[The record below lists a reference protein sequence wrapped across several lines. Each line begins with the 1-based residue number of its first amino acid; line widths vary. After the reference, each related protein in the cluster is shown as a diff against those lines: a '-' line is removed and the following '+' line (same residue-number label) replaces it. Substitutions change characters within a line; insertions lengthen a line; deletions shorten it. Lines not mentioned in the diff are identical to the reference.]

1 MKALLLTMGMLWPFA
16 VQAEWLIQFEN
27 NGKQIV
33 ESFERSAD
41 GWQDRRAHWEF
52 TDAGRARAFLE
63 SRGTSPQSFAAE
75 PDGRELRGLAAGL
88 WTAEHPWTWDWE
100 MKFADWIA
108 AEVNPAFFEK
118 YKVATDCADALYA
131 LRWIFART
139 HKLEMAS
146 RLAGSGDYVTHRSLR
161 GSWGNLPTAA
171 EWFND
176 RRFRAALDYILEN
189 TYTHSLMT
197 DSYPIA
203 ITREALTEGVYH
215 LDLHRDS
222 GHTQVAA
229 RTDSRGE
236 SVLPFSIIQ
245 STVPRKIRQLST
257 SGFWYSSQPK
267 EGLGGLLR
275 MRWPVFGNS
284 VSMTAPEKMPFFSK
298 EQYAANFLRTPETPY
313 FKEVYLRLNPQLDFV
328 KVVNEA
334 WTSVKGMFLA
344 RLQIVEDGYRYCRQ
358 NGCPPGSAADD
369 DWSTPTRDGRLLELI
384 GQAQDMQ
391 MSLRLPEDAAM
402 NVPFLAFNGE
412 TYTLRAAVEA
422 WTSRRFSSDPNQSP
436 ERRWALSAEGLRQWS
451 SEIVTTSLK
460 DRTAL
465 LAAGKNSLE
474 SDRKLRLVREQAAA
488 YCASAPKTQCALFR
502 DVLDAPA
509 TVALGSEK
517 LSLRQTLARAAWFIG
532 LAGESADRQWGR
544 HSRQQAWAD
553 LSDLTV
559 TGFSKNQHVLVTDD
573 SGWRVLRATTEG
585 ARTVLEGAPGAVALL
600 LEDAAVL
607 VRTEGSE
614 IAATDLATGLE
625 SRASLPFVT
634 THLLVSG
641 HRVVFMDVPGK
652 FFAIGEWQGQGQGQG
667 PWRWLAQ
674 GRGEGR
680 QGWAAKNLW
689 TVREA
694 AGTRYWDLAEASP
707 RSWILADE
715 PALDLGSVLQKWIV
729 FRTDEGDAVLVDREK
744 GTPVGGGPKI
754 GKITCRADGR
764 TCLDIRPAPAT
775 HDTAATLYRIED
787 DGRWHALESR
797 RARMISTDGTLI
809 YLRNEN
815 SWIPDLLDW
824 REDKLVAVNPLAD
837 EKSVLNKQGEW
848 IVAALKAGK
857 LRLRRG
863 SQTVIEAPQLML
875 GPPNHGP
882 DFYFYEYQPENG
894 LMLRSSA
901 SPQRTLL
908 LESGG
913 GPTLAAHRLVA
924 DGYVSIG
931 GIWIP

>member
-1 MKALLLTMGMLWPFA
+1 MRALLLTMGMLWPFA

-27 NGKQIV
+27 NGKQII

-52 TDAGRARAFLE
+52 TDAEGARAFLAG
-63 SRGTSPQSFAAE
+63 RGTPPQNFAAE

-88 WTAEHPWTWDWE
+88 WTAENKWTWEWE
-100 MKFADWIA
+100 KKFADWIA
-108 AEVNPAFFEK
+108 SEVNPAFFEK
-118 YKVATDCADALYA
+118 YKVATDCADVLYA

-203 ITREALTEGVYH
+203 ITRDALGEGVYH

-222 GHTQVAA
+222 GHTQIAA
-229 RTDSRGE
+229 RTDVRGE
-236 SVLPFSIIQ
+236 SVLPFIIFQ
-245 STVPRKIRQLST
+245 STVPRKIRPLST

-275 MRWPVFGNS
+275 MRWPVFGTS
-284 VSMTAPEKMPFFSK
+284 VSMTPPEKMPFFSK

-313 FKEVYLRLNPQLDFV
+313 FKEVYLRLNPQLDFI
-328 KVVNEA
+328 KVVGEA
-334 WTSVKGMFLA
+334 WASVKGMFLA

-358 NGCPPGSAADD
+358 YGCPPGSAADD
-369 DWSTPTRDGRLLELI
+369 DWSTPTRDGRLFELI
-384 GQAQDMQ
+384 GQARDMQ
-391 MSLRLPEDAAM
+391 MSLGLPEDPAM
-402 NVPFLAFNGE
+402 NLPFLAFNGE
-412 TYTLRAAVEA
+412 TYSLRAAVEA
-422 WTSRRFSSDPNQSP
+422 WTSRRFSSDPNQPP

-460 DRTAL
+460 DRTSL
-465 LAAGKNSLE
+465 LAAGKSSLE
-474 SDRKLRLVREQAAA
+474 SDRKLRLVREQAAV

-509 TVALGSEK
+509 AVTLGSEK

-532 LAGESADRQWGR
+532 LAGESPDRQWGR
-544 HSRQQAWAD
+544 HSRQRAWAD

-559 TGFSKNQHVLVTDD
+559 VGFSKDHHVLVADD
-573 SGWRVLRATTEG
+573 SGWQALQATAEG
-585 ARTVLEGAPGAVALL
+585 ARTVFEGAPGAIVRL
-600 LEDAAVL
+600 LEDVAVL
-607 VRTEGSE
+607 VRTEGNE
-614 IAATDLATGLE
+614 VITTDLATGLE
-625 SRASLPFVT
+625 NRSSLPFVT

-641 HRVVFMDVPGK
+641 HRAVFMDDAGK
-652 FFAIGEWQGQGQGQG
+652 AFIIGEWHGQ
-667 PWRWLAQ
+667 WNWLAQ

-680 QGWAAKNLW
+680 KGWAAKNLW
-689 TVREA
+689 TVSEA
-694 AGTRYWDLAEASP
+694 SGTRYWDLAGTAP
-707 RSWILADE
+707 RSWALPE
-715 PALDLGSVLQKWIV
+715 TPALELHSVLQNWLV
-729 FRTDEGDAVLVDREK
+729 FRTDEGAGVLVGRET
-744 GTPVGGGPKI
+744 GAPVAGGPKI
-754 GKITCRADGR
+754 GQITCRADGR
-764 TCLDIRPAPAT
+764 TCLDIQPNPAARESV
-775 HDTAATLYRIED
+775 ATLYRIED
-787 DGRWHALESR
+787 DGRWLALDSR
-797 RARMISTDGTLI
+797 RARVITTDGSLI
-809 YLRNEN
+809 SLRNEN
-815 SWIPDLLDW
+815 SWVPRLVDW
-824 REDKLVAVNPLAD
+824 QEDRLVDVNPLAD
-837 EKSVLNKQGEW
+837 EQSVLNKQGEW
-848 IVAALKAGK
+848 VVAALKTGK
-857 LRLRRG
+857 TRLRQGTRTVTEIPHLMVALPSRG
-863 SQTVIEAPQLML
+863 A
-875 GPPNHGP
+875 

-894 LMLRSSA
+894 LMLRSGA
-901 SPQRTLL
+901 SPRSTIL

-913 GPTLAAHRLVA
+913 GPLLSAHRFA
-924 DGYVSIG
+924 AEGYVSIG